1 MKYYSN
7 KFRLLCP
14 LTKTNI
20 TKTQDLSPVKQGN
33 ILIFLFHVKYPG
45 QTFIGSR
52 NRFSVT

>member
-14 LTKTNI
+14 L